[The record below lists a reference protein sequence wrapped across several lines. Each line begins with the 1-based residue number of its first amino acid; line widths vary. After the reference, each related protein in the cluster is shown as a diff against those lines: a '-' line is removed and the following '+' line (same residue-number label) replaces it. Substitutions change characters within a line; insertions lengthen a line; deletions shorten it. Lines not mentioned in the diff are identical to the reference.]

1 MVRIQEQIDLI
12 EKTKK
17 KIEIAE
23 RNKNWKAKND
33 LVKFKNKLVLEL
45 EEAERYLRLK

>member
-12 EKTKK
+12 EKTNK
-17 KIEIAE
+17 KIEIAI

-33 LVKFKNKLVLEL
+33 LIKFRNRLLKEL
-45 EEAERYLRLK
+45 EEAERFLGII

>member
-12 EKTKK
+12 EKTKR

-23 RNKNWKAKND
+23 RQKKWKEKND
-33 LVKFKNKLVLEL
+33 LVRFKNKLVREL
-45 EEAERYLRLK
+45 EEAERFLGIS

>member
-17 KIEIAE
+17 RIEIAE
-23 RNKNWKAKND
+23 RHKNWKEKND
-33 LVKFKNKLVLEL
+33 LIKFKNKLVREL
-45 EEAERYLRLK
+45 EEADRYLGLA

>member
-23 RNKNWKAKND
+23 RQRNWKAKND
-33 LVKFKNKLVLEL
+33 LVKFKNKLVKEL
-45 EEAERYLRLK
+45 EEAERYLGLA